1 MAIRGKTIALAS
13 RHGSPENEEIKQ
25 GRSMLRR
32 GAELIRNVA
41 IAATL
46 WAALPHGAGATGI
59 APTADSQVDPVPCVA
74 AALANDD
81 DRIIAAC
88 GLLIDDEKTAEKT
101 ATSDRVKA
109 LIARA
114 GAYDRKDL
122 IDRAIDDY
130 GMALRLDPTLA
141 DIYTAR
147 GELWRHKGDRPRALQ
162 DFAAAIRL
170 NPNHSTARS
179 HYKSLALELE
189 RLGALLALNNKPSFD
204 CATTRR
210 TVEKAICGNPLLVNL
225 DRQISAVNAKVVSD
239 AAREYPRAG
248 RALQREQDDFIA
260 RRDASFGQPDYD
272 LQRAMAERLDHLLVL
287 EGH

>member
-1 MAIRGKTIALAS
+1 
-13 RHGSPENEEIKQ
+13 
-25 GRSMLRR
+25 MLRR
-32 GAELIRNVA
+32 CAELIRNVG

-46 WAALPHGAGATGI
+46 WAALPHGAGATGT
-59 APTADSQVDPVPCVA
+59 APSTDSQVDPAPCVA
-74 AALANDD
+74 AALGSDD
-81 DRIIAAC
+81 DRIVAAC
-88 GLLIDDEKTAEKT
+88 GALIDSENTGKA
-101 ATSDRVKA
+101 DRAKA

-147 GELWRHKGDRPRALQ
+147 GELWRRKGDRPRALQ
-162 DFAAAIRL
+162 DFAAATKL
-170 NPNHSTARS
+170 NPNQSAARS
-179 HYKSLALELE
+179 NYKSLALELE
-189 RLGALLALNNKPSFD
+189 RLGALLALSKRPSLD
-204 CATTRR
+204 CATARR
-210 TVEKAICGNPLLVNL
+210 TVEKATCGNPLLLTL
-225 DRQISAVNAKVVSD
+225 DREINAVNAKVVSD

-272 LQRAMAERLDHLLVL
+272 LQRAMAERLDHLLAL
-287 EGH
+287 EQR